1 MNARFLAGDVEASP
15 GEAGRLE
22 VSTEVRGAAERADA
36 VDATAAL
43 FAALGASCEP

>member
-36 VDATAAL
+36 VDAGVIRC
-43 FAALGASCEP
+43 GASAQRCV